1 MPTEYSVV
9 IRGPRGDE
17 WKKVIGRSTFP
28 VQFPPVLAH
37 LPGHGQQPAYML
49 DIPSLTKEEFRCI
62 AEHLMRKFRL
72 KEKEAIQEMRDR
84 GIPIWLAETTLLIH
98 FPPTPGPLK

>member
-1 MPTEYSVV
+1 
-9 IRGPRGDE
+9 
-17 WKKVIGRSTFP
+17 
-28 VQFPPVLAH
+28 
-37 LPGHGQQPAYML
+37 
-49 DIPSLTKEEFRCI
+49 
-62 AEHLMRKFRL
+62 MRKFRL